1 MNHSGKL
8 LSYWD
13 QRAAVRTK
21 TRGYNTYMDENSMYF
36 FRPNLVPLLSHERF
50 RDATEDVAR
59 ELQILQLSRYLFNTE
74 TMETRVINPALLALQ
89 TLCVDRETK
98 LNAYKIYTD
107 EAYHAL
113 MSAEVRH
120 KLHRETGVA
129 EASLPTSDKQGLV
142 LSAVAGLPEHLR
154 DLGLVAVAAVNET
167 LISANLSQVT
177 DARLVPAVRE
187 MISDHAE
194 DEAVH
199 HVFFS
204 DVFAQLW
211 LRLELGDQREL
222 APALALAMQSFLE
235 NDASSIACD
244 VERFGYSRP
253 EALTIAGESIVT
265 SGNLSQPLTG
275 TIKMLVRSNALSI
288 VQAHYVDRSTK
299 HVSPRSKVSK

>member
-13 QRAAVRTK
+13 QRSAVRTK
-21 TRGYNTYMDENSMYF
+21 TRGYDTYLDENSAYF

-50 RDATEDVAR
+50 RDASPDVMR

-74 TMETRVINPALLALQ
+74 TMETTVINPALLALQ
-89 TLCVDRETK
+89 MLNVDREIK

-113 MSAEVRH
+113 MSAEVRY
-120 KLHRETGVA
+120 KLHKETGVA
-129 EASLPTSDKQGLV
+129 EAPLPTSDKQGLV
-142 LSAVAGLPEHLR
+142 LSAVAGLPEQLR
-154 DLGLVAVAAVNET
+154 DVGLVAVAAVNET
-167 LISANLSQVT
+167 LISANLSQAT

-187 MISDHAE
+187 MIADHAE
-194 DEAVH
+194 DEAMH

-211 LRLELGDQREL
+211 PGLELGDQRAL
-222 APALALAMQSFLE
+222 APVLALAMQSFLE
-235 NDASSIACD
+235 NDASSLACD
-244 VERFGYSRP
+244 LERFGYSP
-253 EALTIAGESIVT
+253 CEALAIAKDSIVT

-275 TIKMLVRSNALSI
+275 TIKMLVRSHALGM
-288 VQAHYVDRSTK
+288 VQEHFPGQLVR
-299 HVSPRSKVSK
+299 

>member
-21 TRGYNTYMDENSMYF
+21 TRHYDNYRDESSVYF
-36 FRPNLVPLLSHERF
+36 FRPNLVPLLSHEDF
-50 RDATEDVAR
+50 RNASEDVVR

-74 TMETRVINPALLALQ
+74 IMETNVINPALLALQ
-89 TLCVDRETK
+89 RLAVDSETK
-98 LNAYKIYTD
+98 LNGYKIYTD

-120 KLHRETGVA
+120 KLHKETGVA
-129 EASLPTSDKQGLV
+129 ETPLPTSEKQAFV

-154 DLGLVAVAAVNET
+154 EVGLVAVAAVNET
-167 LISANLSQVT
+167 LISANLSQAN
-177 DARLVPAVRE
+177 DAGLVPAVRE
-187 MISDHAE
+187 MIAHHAE

-211 LRLELGDQREL
+211 PRLELDDQREL
-222 APALALAMQSFLE
+222 APVVALAMQSFLE

-244 VERFGYSRP
+244 LERFGYSRS
-253 EALTIAGESIVT
+253 EALTIAGESII
-265 SGNLSQPLTG
+265 SAGNLSQPLNG
-275 TIKMLVRSNALSI
+275 TIKMLARSDALAM
-288 VQAHYVDRSTK
+288 VQAHFPTPLVR
-299 HVSPRSKVSK
+299 